1 MMDMMV
7 TTTTSKDITN
17 SNATMKVRDA
27 PSQRE
32 NSSAPQEHPN
42 SYYSNTGLVAQAA
55 HCMMNAYVTVCQ
67 KQKTASG
74 RSDVVEKAQALFL
87 QLDQDKVITH
97 TGGTSLRTC
106 GVCVGAVQRRS
117 LNLCV
122 WREFWNFHSVFYIH
136 IELTVT
142 HRLIFIFEQFPFEKF
157 RTISSGSDE
166 CLRSSGES
174 ECCTYHAVEGKI
186 PYR

>member
-1 MMDMMV
+1 VTLSEAVRGYAKFEQIHPAEQYMQQMMDMMV
-7 TTTTSKDITN
+7 TTTTSNDNTN
-17 SNATMKVRDA
+17 SNTSGKVRDA
-27 PSQRE
+27 SSQRE

-87 QLDQDKVITH
+87 QLDRDKVITH
-97 TGGTSLRTC
+97 TGGTTLRTC
-106 GVCVGAVQRRS
+106 VCVGAVQRRS

-122 WREFWNFHSVFYIH
+122 RESFGTSI
-136 IELTVT
+136 L
-142 HRLIFIFEQFPFEKF
+142 
-157 RTISSGSDE
+157 SS
-166 CLRSSGES
+166 
-174 ECCTYHAVEGKI
+174 TYT
-186 PYR
+186 Y